1 MDKRQDCFK
10 SDPYAKDS
18 GEYDTL
24 HCQYVHA
31 PPITPAEL
39 GINVEKPDSNNGE
52 ISVTYDW
59 KKAEQNNEKWNHF
72 WHHES

>member
-1 MDKRQDCFK
+1 M
-10 SDPYAKDS
+10 
-18 GEYDTL
+18 TL

-31 PPITPAEL
+31 PSSTPAGADAAVTAGTKRATAVTAGTRRDSSVFSEL

-59 KKAEQNNEKWNHF
+59 KKVE
-72 WHHES
+72 